1 MQPNTRDP
9 EESRRHLAEAEQ
21 ALTQGDRIA
30 AKRALERAAGCDP
43 DNDELPLLAAML
55 CLEDQ
60 EFEAAAKFALQSIA
74 VRPFHPAAMNLIAV
88 ACMDSGHADI
98 ARSILERARKMA
110 PSLTKIKKNLREAKH
125 TDRRQRNSKKQ
136 KKTSMPVKAIREL
149 AASRE
154 PSLGVAIVLSEGQEN
169 RLSTCVDS
177 IRDVAAEIVVADA
190 RSNPCDIE
198 LPRGVDAAVRST
210 AVGAAATR
218 NEAIGRLRTDWVLL
232 LDANESLP
240 SDSVP
245 AVEQALTDP
254 AALCRWVELR
264 EICHPRLVIRLVRNV
279 PGLGYHELFD
289 GDLLPTLL
297 PFEKKWGLAI
307 AESEI
312 AIERHSE
319 RPKLRSRPGEELLER
334 IERDD
339 EDEAYRLRAR
349 IERAGYEIESQSPDA
364 ALAHLREARKILAE
378 DRRRMRP
385 LELEEIVT
393 AEALCLMRLERYKE
407 LDRLTGEYNREHSP
421 TAATLFFEG
430 SAARGVKD
438 PERAATAL
446 RRALQEKDNAS
457 FVRPP
462 AEVTGP
468 GLPNLLGAALI
479 DVGDLEQAK
488 QAFDQALAIDPG
500 NLQASLG
507 WLGILHSEQEFEE
520 MLEKLDGLTEAHGN
534 DPTLWIAGAI
544 LLAGVPQLAMCNVLW
559 LEEGLAR
566 FPDHPDLCRRLGE
579 AHLSCGSGEKALEFW
594 KHLSLPAAPAA
605 QLAAALASGSEIPD
619 VPDEY
624 CEAAGSELV
633 AWFHRW
639 LVCGAI
645 EALDRALVDITR
657 AEDQVP
663 GVSMVT
669 ASWLDKVG
677 QPDAAAGVRTRLRQ
691 QS

>member
-9 EESRRHLAEAEQ
+9 ERSRQYLAEAEQ
-21 ALTQGDRIA
+21 VLTQGDRTA
-30 AKRALERAAGCDP
+30 AKEALERAAGCDP

-60 EFEAAAKFALQSIA
+60 EFEAAAKFALQSMA

-88 ACMDSGHADI
+88 ACMDSGHPDM

-125 TDRRQRNSKKQ
+125 ADRRQRNAKKQ
-136 KKTSMPVKAIREL
+136 SKTSMPIKAIRKIIE
-149 AASRE
+149 SRD
-154 PSLGVAIVLSEGQEN
+154 PSLGVAIVLSQGQEGHLN
-169 RLSTCVDS
+169 ACVDS
-177 IRDVAAEIVVADA
+177 VREVATKIVVVDA
-190 RSNPCDIE
+190 RPNPGDID
-198 LPRGVDAAVRST
+198 LPSGIDSPVRST
-210 AVGAAATR
+210 EPGAAAAR
-218 NEAIGRLRTDWVLL
+218 NEAIRRLHTDWILL
-232 LDANESLP
+232 LDADESLL
-240 SDSVP
+240 SDSVT
-245 AVEQALTDP
+245 AVRQALASP
-254 AALCRWVELR
+254 EALCRWIELR
-264 EICHPRLVIRLVRNV
+264 ELVHPRLVIRLVRNV
-279 PGLGYHELFD
+279 PGLEYHELFD

-307 AESEI
+307 TESEI
-312 AIERHSE
+312 VIDRHSE

-339 EDEAYRLRAR
+339 DDEAYRLRAR
-349 IERAGYEIESQSPDA
+349 IERAGYEIEAQNPDA
-364 ALAHLREARKILAE
+364 ALAHLREARKILTE
-378 DRRRMRP
+378 DRRRMRA
-385 LELEEIVT
+385 LELDEIVT
-393 AEALCLMRLERYKE
+393 AEALCLMRLERYEE
-407 LDRLTGEYNREHSP
+407 LDRLSSEYNREHRP

-438 PERAATAL
+438 PERAAAAL
-446 RRALQEKDNAS
+446 RRALQEKGTAS
-457 FVRPP
+457 FVRAP
-462 AEVTGP
+462 AEVIGP

-488 QAFDQALAIDPG
+488 QAFDQALAIDPES
-500 NLQASLG
+500 LQAALG

-520 MLEKLDGLTEAHGN
+520 MLERLDALTESHGS

-544 LLAGVPQLAMCNVLW
+544 LLAGVPQLSMCNVLW

-579 AHLSCGSGEKALEFW
+579 AHLSCGSGDKALEFW
-594 KHLSLPAAPAA
+594 KHLPMPAAPAA

-624 CEAAGSELV
+624 AEAAGSELV

-639 LVCGAI
+639 LVSGAI

-663 GVSMVT
+663 GVAMVT

-677 QPDAAAGVRTRLRQ
+677 QPDAADGVRTRLRQ

>member
-9 EESRRHLAEAEQ
+9 EGSRRYLAKAEEV
-21 ALTQGDRIA
+21 LTRGDRAA
-30 AKRALERAAGCDP
+30 AKQALERAAGCDP

-55 CLEDQ
+55 CLEDR

-88 ACMDSGHADI
+88 ACMESGHADM

-125 TDRRQRNSKKQ
+125 ADRRQRNSKKQ
-136 KKTSMPVKAIREL
+136 DKISMPFKAIRGL
-149 AASRE
+149 AESRN
-154 PSLGVAIVLSEGQEN
+154 PSLGVAIVLSEGQEDHLN
-169 RLSTCVDS
+169 TCVAS
-177 IRDVAAEIVVADA
+177 IRDVAEEIVVADA
-190 RSNPCDIE
+190 RPGSGDID
-198 LPRGVDAAVRST
+198 LPSGIDVPVRST
-210 AVGAAATR
+210 AVGAAAAR
-218 NEAIGRLRTDWVLL
+218 NEAIRRLRTDWILL

-240 SDSVP
+240 SDSVA
-245 AVEQALTDP
+245 AVEQALAAP
-254 AALCRWVELR
+254 EALCRWVELR
-264 EICHPRLVIRLVRNV
+264 EITHPRLVIRLVRNV

-297 PFEKKWGLAI
+297 PFEKKWGLEI
-307 AESEI
+307 AASEI
-312 AIERHSE
+312 VLDRHSE

-339 EDEAYRLRAR
+339 DDQAYRLRAR
-349 IERAGYEIESQSPDA
+349 IERAGYEIEAQNPDA
-364 ALAHLREARKILAE
+364 ALAHLREAREILSA

-393 AEALCLMRLERYKE
+393 AESLCLMRLERYEE
-407 LDRLTGEYNREHSP
+407 LDKLAGGYNGEHQP

-446 RRALQEKDNAS
+446 RRALQEKEVAS
-457 FVRPP
+457 FVRAP
-462 AEVTGP
+462 AEVIGP

-488 QAFDQALAIDPG
+488 QAFDQALAIEPES
-500 NLQASLG
+500 LQAALG

-520 MLEKLDGLTEAHGN
+520 MLQRLDELTEVHGD

-594 KHLSLPAAPAA
+594 RHLSLPAAPAA
-605 QLAAALASGSEIPD
+605 QLAAALASGTEIPD

-624 CEAAGSELV
+624 SEAAGSELV

-657 AEDQVP
+657 AEDQFP
-663 GVSMVT
+663 GVAMVT

-677 QPDAAAGVRTRLRQ
+677 QPEAAAGVRTRLRQ